1 MTASQVQLA
10 ELQGLC
16 VARQAAFALP
26 SAQAVALVRNQGTH
40 DRREELMA
48 KRETP
53 DLPEEFDFCPATR
66 RWFET
71 WRSSRVTDHWDD
83 RQWQYMFDTAIV
95 HSLVWG
101 SFDFHWLSELRT
113 RETQMGLVYDD

>member
-1 MTASQVQLA
+1 MSVSQAQPVGLQVPCAVPLA
-10 ELQGLC
+10 
-16 VARQAAFALP
+16 VSARL
-26 SAQAVALVRNQGTH
+26 SAQAVALAPSQRAH
-40 DRREELMA
+40 DRKGGTMA
-48 KRETP
+48 KREKP